1 MVAKTKIKKSVKKT
15 TKKTVKNDT
24 KWIGKKFNIRVENI
38 VACADF
44 KVKIPLEKVVS
55 KMDGMEYEPEQFPGL
70 VYRMKKPKAAA
81 LIFGSGKIVC
91 TGARSTRDVNIVF
104 NKVVSVVEK
113 VGVKVPKVYK
123 KQVENIVASAKL
135 HGKLNLDT
143 IAFNLE
149 NSEYEPEQ
157 FPGLVYRMKVPKVAF
172 LLFGSGK
179 IVITGGRTVTDVETA
194 VLKVSK
200 KLKSIG
206 AMVPEN

>member
-1 MVAKTKIKKSVKKT
+1 MAAKKK
-15 TKKTVKNDT
+15 NFD
-24 KWIGKKFNIRVENI
+24 IRVENI
-38 VACADF
+38 VASASF
-44 KVKIPLEKVVS
+44 GVSIPLEKIVS
-55 KMDGMEYEPEQFPGL
+55 KLEGMEYEPEQFPGL

-91 TGARSTRDVNIVF
+91 TGARSTKDVNTVF
-104 NKVVSVVEK
+104 KKVVDVVEK
-113 VGVKVPKVYK
+113 AGVKVPKTYK

-135 HGKLNLDT
+135 PGKLNLDT

-157 FPGLVYRMKVPKVAF
+157 FPGLVYRMKDPKVAF

-179 IVITGGRTVTDVETA
+179 IVITGGRTVKDVETA
-194 VLKVSK
+194 VSKVST

-206 AMVPEN
+206 AMVPE